1 MRSDPVLVD
10 PAPSLRPSMWNLCD
24 LALELAAGPSVQRG
38 RKSEKSGDIACAGSE
53 ELYSCRNPD
62 EVRTQYDS
70 RYARVNR
77 FLRSRWPVCT
87 AMTDG
92 SCLLG

>member
-24 LALELAAGPSVQRG
+24 FALELAAGPSVQRG
-38 RKSEKSGDIACAGSE
+38 RNSEKSGEIACAGSE

-62 EVRTQYDS
+62 VVRTK
-70 RYARVNR
+70 
-77 FLRSRWPVCT
+77 
-87 AMTDG
+87 
-92 SCLLG
+92 